1 MSEEIIKRINDKL
14 KIISDYSDDE
24 INRLN
29 IPIYRYQ
36 VELNKLSLDALAR
49 FLTFMVPVEEPKN
62 VISIQFKV
70 SGKNEND
77 NLDIIEQIDIVSNK
91 KSEKIAKKLWHIIEH
106 LKENN
111 MEKINKENIQELCDK
126 MKKSKNKI
134 IKTRIEINSGILLD
148 NLFDDEKENN
158 NKSPKLI
165 FNYVMIIQDL
175 IMILL
180 LNNFYDFSKITLNS
194 IKYSWSKKN
203 NHDEKFMHC
212 ESFLAIKNN
221 FLNNYIGVSKLCC
234 PFCQQLLNLFGLKY
248 RGSHDRLIRTTRK
261 NWKIDHNE
269 HVALNNMIRF
279 EEWLN
284 NLDNKI
290 KDSNENIN
298 LFPPHNL
305 ELDPYDNKLG
315 DEIENREDLDDLEYL
330 KRLLSD
336 INDYFN
342 DDVLNLISEKYESI
356 AL

>member
-14 KIISDYSDDE
+14 KIISDYSGDE
-24 INRLN
+24 ISRLN

-36 VELNKLSLDALAR
+36 VELNKLLLDALAR
-49 FLTFMVPVEEPKN
+49 FLTFMVPFEEPKN

-77 NLDIIEQIDIVSNK
+77 NLDIIEQIDIVSNR
-91 KSEKIAKKLWHIIEH
+91 KSKIIEKKLWHIIEH

-111 MEKINKENIQELCDK
+111 LEKINRENIQELCDK
-126 MKKSKNKI
+126 MKENKKRI
-134 IKTRIEINSGILLD
+134 VKTRIELNSGLILE
-148 NLFDDEKENN
+148 NLFEDEKAYT

-165 FNYVMIIQDL
+165 FNYVIIIQDL

-180 LNNFYDFSKITLNS
+180 LNNFYDFSNITLNS
-194 IKYSWSKKN
+194 IKYSCSKEN
-203 NHDEKFMHC
+203 NYDERFMHC
-212 ESFLAIKNN
+212 ESFLATKNN
-221 FLNNYIGVSKLCC
+221 ILNNYVGVSKLCC

-248 RGSHDRLIRTTRK
+248 RGSHNRLTLSTRK
-261 NWKIDHNE
+261 NWKIDYNE

-284 NLDNKI
+284 NLDDKI
-290 KDSNENIN
+290 KDSNESIN

-305 ELDPYDNKLG
+305 QLDAYDFELE

-330 KRLLSD
+330 KRLLCD
-336 INDYFN
+336 FNDYFN
-342 DDVLNLISEKYESI
+342 DDVLNFILEKYESI
-356 AL
+356 VL